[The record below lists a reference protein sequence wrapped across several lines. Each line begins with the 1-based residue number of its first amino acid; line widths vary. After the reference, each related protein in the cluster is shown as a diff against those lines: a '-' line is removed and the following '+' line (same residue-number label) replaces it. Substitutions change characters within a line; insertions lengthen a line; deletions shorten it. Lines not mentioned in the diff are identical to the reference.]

1 MQVRNLKWTVLIAV
15 LFCIN
20 LIQVP
25 IINAADEIA
34 CRNVL
39 HTQKVEMMEVGDVP
53 GHFMG
58 VSQATG
64 LAFYTKGPDAG
75 KIATREG
82 VTTFDIINGKGTY
95 SGREVKTFP
104 DGAKLFVKY
113 SGTQTPADG
122 GKRTIYEGTWEV
134 TGGTDRFAGMKG
146 SGTLKGER
154 IGSPKTGGDTYT
166 DVTGTMSK

>member
-1 MQVRNLKWTVLIAV
+1 MKASNLMWTVLIV
-15 LFCIN
+15 TLLCMN
-20 LIQVP
+20 VIQVP

-39 HTQKVEMMEVGDVP
+39 HSQKAEMIEVGDVP

-58 VSQATG
+58 VSQAAG

-75 KIATREG
+75 TIATREG

-95 SGREVKTFP
+95 SGHEVKTFP

-122 GKRTIYEGTWEV
+122 GKKTIYEGKWEV
-134 TGGTDRFAGMKG
+134 TGGTARFAGVKG

-154 IGSPKTGGDTYT
+154 IGPPKTGGDTYT
-166 DVTGTMSK
+166 DIIGTLSK